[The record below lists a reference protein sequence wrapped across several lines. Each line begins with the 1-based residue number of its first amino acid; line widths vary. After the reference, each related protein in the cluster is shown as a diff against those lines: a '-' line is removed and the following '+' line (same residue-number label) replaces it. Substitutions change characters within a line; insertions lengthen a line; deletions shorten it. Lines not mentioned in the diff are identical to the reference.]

1 MSNDIS
7 NEINILN
14 TVNYMDSALF
24 GFSID
29 IFKIQLLISL
39 PESPELEEFGISKD
53 SDLCC
58 EFLLVEDVEINFFE
72 NRLGP
77 PYIENGELSAMNIA
91 DFFFEELDIKKA
103 GVTTDTDIGDEIGEI
118 RDRYEVQFTLSN
130 KGKIAFKFADIKISI
145 FDDPLKLDPRR

>member
-1 MSNDIS
+1 MPNDIS

-24 GFSID
+24 GFTID
-29 IFKIQLLISL
+29 IFKIQLFISL

-53 SDLCC
+53 SDLCY
-58 EFLLVEDVEINFFE
+58 EFLLVEDVEINFVG

-77 PYIENGELSAMNIA
+77 PYLDNGELSAINIA

-103 GVTTDTDIGDEIGEI
+103 GVTTYTDVIDKVGEI
-118 RDRYEVQFTLSN
+118 RDRYEVQFTLSG
-130 KGKIAFKFADIKISI
+130 KGKIAFKFADIKISA
-145 FDDPLKLDPRR
+145 FDDPLKLDSSR